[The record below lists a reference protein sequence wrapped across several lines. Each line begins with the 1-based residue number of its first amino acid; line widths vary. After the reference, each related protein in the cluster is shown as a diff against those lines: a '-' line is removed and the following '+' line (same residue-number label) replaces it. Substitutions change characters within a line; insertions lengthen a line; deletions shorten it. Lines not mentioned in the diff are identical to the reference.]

1 MLRDIDYAATA
12 VKTALVEKFGR
23 QNAMDDLQVTAN
35 ESTISVQQ
43 GQHLVEGTRDSLL
56 TALHKAGSYDQFWR
70 MCSDQHQQSRTRSG
84 V

>member
-12 VKTALVEKFGR
+12 VRTALLEKFGR
-23 QNAMDDLQVTAN
+23 KHVIDDLQVTAN

-56 TALHKAGSYDQFWR
+56 TALHKAASYDQFWR
-70 MCSDQHQQSRTRSG
+70 ICSEIHQESKR
-84 V
+84 

>member
-23 QNAMDDLQVTAN
+23 ENGMEDLQVTAH

-43 GQHLVEGTRDSLL
+43 GQRVTQGTRDSLL

-70 MCSDQHQQSRTRSG
+70 ISAVHQGGATPARR
-84 V
+84 